1 MYYSYSRGADVSC
14 SRGVQ
19 RQQQPS
25 NHGRHRQKR
34 APPRAPQE
42 AFRPDPT
49 RRINRGRYPEQADML
64 FVGGDRVY
72 GPQNAPMLWRRIT
85 PEQGSV
91 LRGIHPTNSH
101 KKHTRL
107 LGGLSLI
114 NTMRR
119 RVRLCLAW
127 VSRGPY
133 LAAAAMVGLVVAPTA
148 VDYCSPGG
156 TPTNWGSTES
166 FF

>member
-1 MYYSYSRGADVSC
+1 
-14 SRGVQ
+14 
-19 RQQQPS
+19 
-25 NHGRHRQKR
+25 
-34 APPRAPQE
+34 
-42 AFRPDPT
+42 
-49 RRINRGRYPEQADML
+49 ML
-64 FVGGDRVY
+64 FVGGDSDRVY
-72 GPQNAPMLWRRIT
+72 GPQNAPMLWRRIIAGT
-85 PEQGSV
+85 GDV

-119 RVRLCLAW
+119 RARLCLAW

-156 TPTNWGSTES
+156 NPNKLGIDRKLFLRTIA